1 MKSFAILPA
10 IFVLIFSLNS
20 CCTGCFKGDKFEAT
34 CGTKETYEE
43 QTTEWVEEEV
53 MGAKGPETLRTPV
66 VRTVTRKVD
75 CTTCGSFYCADPG
88 CCDSVGREVLKRA
101 TAQGGT
107 GEPHMGLIP
116 TMKKLAP

>member
-1 MKSFAILPA
+1 MKSIAFLPA
-10 IFVLIFSLNS
+10 ILVLIFSLNS
-20 CCTGCFKGDKFEAT
+20 CCTSCFKGK
-34 CGTKETYEE
+34 KYEE
-43 QTTEWVEEEV
+43 QTTEWIEEEV

-66 VRTVTRKVD
+66 VRTVTKKVN
-75 CTTCGSFYCADPG
+75 CTTCGSFYCASPG

-116 TMKKLAP
+116 TMKVLAP